1 MKNLFY
7 LPLILLCASAVI
19 LRSSRSAVWLRV
31 LLILALLGPGS
42 LRETFAADKPNVVYI
57 MADDIG
63 WGDLSKN
70 GGGVP
75 TPNIDKLFSKG
86 VELTQFM
93 GRCRPASDCDR

>member
-1 MKNLFY
+1 MTPRLHHSLGCFA
-7 LPLILLCASAVI
+7 LVLICISA
-19 LRSSRSAVWLRV
+19 
-31 LLILALLGPGS
+31 PQ
-42 LRETFAADKPNVVYI
+42 REAQAAAPAKPNVVYI

-93 GRCRPASDCDR
+93 GWSVCSPTRAMLLTGRHA